1 MKTALV
7 LMTFLGCDDSATDCH
22 YIATSQQR
30 WTSIELCDA
39 VSEKELERY
48 ANASYP
54 VVVAVCQTPGEQT
67 PQTAGNTPGTQPPAA
82 AAQAQSQPPTS
93 EQVTQKEEES
103 LTRQAISRV
112 SRILP
117 STEGVKHLLGTPVRM
132 VENSYSWIAKRF
144 EK

>member
-22 YIATSQQR
+22 YLATSQQR

-48 ANASYP
+48 ANAPYP
-54 VVVAVCQTPGEQT
+54 VVVAVCQTPGEQP
-67 PQTAGNTPGTQPPAA
+67 PQTAGTQPPATAPQATA
-82 AAQAQSQPPTS
+82 A
-93 EQVTQKEEES
+93 VTPKEEES
-103 LTRQAISRV
+103 LTKQAISRV

-117 STEGVKHLLGTPVRM
+117 STEGIKHLLGTPVRM

-144 EK
+144 DK

>member
-22 YIATSQQR
+22 YLATSQQR

-39 VSEKELERY
+39 VSEKELERF

-67 PQTAGNTPGTQPPAA
+67 PQTAGNAPATQPPAA
-82 AAQAQSQPPTS
+82 TAPAGTEEPPA
-93 EQVTQKEEES
+93 QVTQKEEES
-103 LTRQAISRV
+103 LTKQAISRV

>member
-22 YIATSQQR
+22 YLATSQQR

-39 VSEKELERY
+39 VSEKELERF

-67 PQTAGNTPGTQPPAA
+67 PQTAGRQPPATA
-82 AAQAQSQPPTS
+82 PAQQATA
-93 EQVTQKEEES
+93 EVTPKEEES
-103 LTRQAISRV
+103 LTKQAIGRV
-112 SRILP
+112 SRVLP
-117 STEGVKHLLGTPVRM
+117 STEGIKHFLGTPVRM

-144 EK
+144 DK

>member
-1 MKTALV
+1 
-7 LMTFLGCDDSATDCH
+7 
-22 YIATSQQR
+22 
-30 WTSIELCDA
+30 
-39 VSEKELERY
+39 VSEKELERF

-67 PQTAGNTPGTQPPAA
+67 PQTAGNAPATQPPAA
-82 AAQAQSQPPTS
+82 TAPAGTEEPPA
-93 EQVTQKEEES
+93 QVTQKEEES
-103 LTRQAISRV
+103 LTKQAISRV

>member
-22 YIATSQQR
+22 YLATSQQR

-48 ANASYP
+48 ANAPYP
-54 VVVAVCQTPGEQT
+54 VVVAVCQTPAEQA
-67 PQTAGNTPGTQPPAA
+67 PQTAGAQPPASAPQATA
-82 AAQAQSQPPTS
+82 A
-93 EQVTQKEEES
+93 VTPKEEES
-103 LTRQAISRV
+103 LTKQAISRV

-117 STEGVKHLLGTPVRM
+117 STEGIKHLLGTPVRM

-144 EK
+144 DK

>member
-7 LMTFLGCDDSATDCH
+7 LMTFLGCDDTATDCH
-22 YIATSQQR
+22 YLATSQQR

-39 VSEKELERY
+39 VSEKELERF

-67 PQTAGNTPGTQPPAA
+67 PQTAGNAPATQPPAA
-82 AAQAQSQPPTS
+82 TAPAGTEEPPA
-93 EQVTQKEEES
+93 QVTQKEEES
-103 LTRQAISRV
+103 LTKQAISRV

>member
-22 YIATSQQR
+22 YLATSQQR

-67 PQTAGNTPGTQPPAA
+67 PQTVGTQPPAA
-82 AAQAQSQPPTS
+82 TAPADTAPQASA
-93 EQVTQKEEES
+93 EVTQKEEES
-103 LTRQAISRV
+103 LTKQAISRV

-117 STEGVKHLLGTPVRM
+117 STEGIKHLLGTPVRV
-132 VENSYSWIAKRF
+132 VENSYSWIAKRL

>member
-7 LMTFLGCDDSATDCH
+7 LMTFLGCDDTATDCH
-22 YIATSQQR
+22 YLATSQQR

-39 VSEKELERY
+39 VSEKELERF

-67 PQTAGNTPGTQPPAA
+67 PQTAGNAPATQPPATTA
-82 AAQAQSQPPTS
+82 PAGTEEPPA
-93 EQVTQKEEES
+93 QVTQKEEES
-103 LTRQAISRV
+103 LTKQAISRV

>member
-7 LMTFLGCDDSATDCH
+7 LMTFLGCDDTATDCH
-22 YIATSQQR
+22 YLATSQQR

-67 PQTAGNTPGTQPPAA
+67 PQTAGNAPATQPPAA
-82 AAQAQSQPPTS
+82 TAPAETEEPPA
-93 EQVTQKEEES
+93 QVTQKEEES
-103 LTRQAISRV
+103 LTKQAISRV

>member
-67 PQTAGNTPGTQPPAA
+67 PQTAGKPPGTQPPAA
-82 AAQAQSQPPTS
+82 AAPAETQPPAS

>member
-30 WTSIELCDA
+30 WTSIEMCDA

-54 VVVAVCQTPGEQT
+54 VVVAVCQTPSEQT
-67 PQTAGNTPGTQPPAA
+67 ASATPDTKASPAPAA
-82 AAQAQSQPPTS
+82 TPP
-93 EQVTQKEEES
+93 EVTGQQEES
-103 LTRQAISRV
+103 LTKQAISRV

-117 STEGVKHLLGTPVRM
+117 STEGIKHLLGTPVRM
-132 VENSYSWIAKRF
+132 VENGYSWIAKRF

>member
-22 YIATSQQR
+22 YLATSQQR

-39 VSEKELERY
+39 VSEEELERF

-54 VVVAVCQTPGEQT
+54 VVVAVCQTPPEQT
-67 PQTAGNTPGTQPPAA
+67 PQTAGAQPPVAA
-82 AAQAQSQPPTS
+82 PQAAV
-93 EQVTQKEEES
+93 EVTPKEEES

-117 STEGVKHLLGTPVRM
+117 STEGIKHLLGTPVRM

-144 EK
+144 DK

>member
-22 YIATSQQR
+22 YLATSQQR

-48 ANASYP
+48 ANAPYP
-54 VVVAVCQTPGEQT
+54 VVVAVCQTPGEQA
-67 PQTAGNTPGTQPPAA
+67 PQTAGTQPPATAPQATA
-82 AAQAQSQPPTS
+82 A
-93 EQVTQKEEES
+93 VTPKEEES
-103 LTRQAISRV
+103 LTKQAISRV

-117 STEGVKHLLGTPVRM
+117 STEGIKHLLGTPVGM

-144 EK
+144 DK

>member
-22 YIATSQQR
+22 YLATSQQR
-30 WTSIELCDA
+30 WASIELCDA

-67 PQTAGNTPGTQPPAA
+67 PETAGNTPPPPATA
-82 AAQAQSQPPTS
+82 PTGTPLAD

>member
-22 YIATSQQR
+22 YLATSQQR

-48 ANASYP
+48 ANAPYP
-54 VVVAVCQTPGEQT
+54 VVVAVCQTPGEQA
-67 PQTAGNTPGTQPPAA
+67 PQTAGTQPPATAPATAPEATA
-82 AAQAQSQPPTS
+82 A
-93 EQVTQKEEES
+93 VTPKEEES
-103 LTRQAISRV
+103 LTKQAISRV

-117 STEGVKHLLGTPVRM
+117 STEGIKHLLGTPVRM

-144 EK
+144 DK

>member
-7 LMTFLGCDDSATDCH
+7 LMTILGCDDSATECN

-39 VSEKELERY
+39 VSEKELESY
-48 ANASYP
+48 ANAPYP
-54 VVVAVCQTPGEQT
+54 VVVAVCQTPEET
-67 PQTAGNTPGTQPPAA
+67 APQTAGNTTPDA
-82 AAQAQSQPPTS
+82 SQPQQQATAPEAT
-93 EQVTQKEEES
+93 EQQQEES
-103 LTRQAISRV
+103 LTRKAITRV

-117 STEGVKHLLGTPVRM
+117 STEGVKHILGTPVRM

>member
-22 YIATSQQR
+22 YLATSQQR

-54 VVVAVCQTPGEQT
+54 VVVAVCQTPDEQT
-67 PQTAGNTPGTQPPAA
+67 PQTAGNAPGAQPPAA
-82 AAQAQSQPPTS
+82 GAPAGTQQAM
-93 EQVTQKEEES
+93 EQVTPKEEES
-103 LTRQAISRV
+103 LTKRAISRV

-117 STEGVKHLLGTPVRM
+117 STEGIKHLLGTPVRV
-132 VENSYSWIAKRF
+132 VENSYSWIAKRL

>member
-22 YIATSQQR
+22 YLATSQQR

-39 VSEKELERY
+39 VSEKELERF

-54 VVVAVCQTPGEQT
+54 VVVAVCQTPPEQT
-67 PQTAGNTPGTQPPAA
+67 PQKAGAQPPVAA
-82 AAQAQSQPPTS
+82 PQAAV
-93 EQVTQKEEES
+93 EVTPKEEES

-117 STEGVKHLLGTPVRM
+117 STEGIKHLLGTPVRM

-144 EK
+144 DK

>member
-22 YIATSQQR
+22 YLATSQQR
-30 WTSIELCDA
+30 WASIELCDA

-67 PQTAGNTPGTQPPAA
+67 PETAGNTPAPPATA
-82 AAQAQSQPPTS
+82 PAETPQAG

>member
-54 VVVAVCQTPGEQT
+54 VVVAVCQTPGEET
-67 PQTAGNTPGTQPPAA
+67 PQTAGNTPGTPPPAA
-82 AAQAQSQPPTS
+82 AAPAETQ
-93 EQVTQKEEES
+93 QVTQKEEES
-103 LTRQAISRV
+103 MTRQAISRV

>member
-7 LMTFLGCDDSATDCH
+7 LMTFLGCDDTATDCH
-22 YIATSQQR
+22 YLATSQQR

-67 PQTAGNTPGTQPPAA
+67 PQTAGNAPATQPPAA
-82 AAQAQSQPPTS
+82 TAPAGTEEPPA
-93 EQVTQKEEES
+93 QVTQKEEES
-103 LTRQAISRV
+103 LTKQAISRV

>member
-22 YIATSQQR
+22 YLATSQQR

-39 VSEKELERY
+39 VSEKELERF

-67 PQTAGNTPGTQPPAA
+67 PRTAGTPAA
-82 AAQAQSQPPTS
+82 APADTQQATAEITP
-93 EQVTQKEEES
+93 KEEES
-103 LTRQAISRV
+103 LTKQAIGRV

-117 STEGVKHLLGTPVRM
+117 STEGIKHFLGTPVRM

-144 EK
+144 DK

>member
-22 YIATSQQR
+22 YLATSQQR

-39 VSEKELERY
+39 VSEKELERF

-54 VVVAVCQTPGEQT
+54 VVVAVCQTPPEQT
-67 PQTAGNTPGTQPPAA
+67 PQTAGAQPPVAA
-82 AAQAQSQPPTS
+82 PQAAV
-93 EQVTQKEEES
+93 EVTPKEEES

-117 STEGVKHLLGTPVRM
+117 STEGIKHLLGTPVRM
-132 VENSYSWIAKRF
+132 VEDSYSWIAKRF
-144 EK
+144 DK

>member
-7 LMTFLGCDDSATDCH
+7 LMTFLGCDDTATDCH
-22 YIATSQQR
+22 YLATSQQR

-48 ANASYP
+48 ANAPYP

-67 PQTAGNTPGTQPPAA
+67 PQTAGNAPATQPPAA
-82 AAQAQSQPPTS
+82 TAPAGTEEPPA
-93 EQVTQKEEES
+93 QVTQKEEES
-103 LTRQAISRV
+103 LTKQAISRV

>member
-22 YIATSQQR
+22 YLATSQQR

-48 ANASYP
+48 ANAPYP

-67 PQTAGNTPGTQPPAA
+67 PQTAGAQPPASAPATA
-82 AAQAQSQPPTS
+82 A
-93 EQVTQKEEES
+93 VTPKEEES

-117 STEGVKHLLGTPVRM
+117 STEGIKHLLGTPVRM

-144 EK
+144 DK

>member
-54 VVVAVCQTPGEQT
+54 VVVAVCQTPGEET

-82 AAQAQSQPPTS
+82 AAPAGTQHAT

-103 LTRQAISRV
+103 LTKQAISRV

-132 VENSYSWIAKRF
+132 VEDSYSWIAKRF

>member
-22 YIATSQQR
+22 YLATSQQR

-39 VSEKELERY
+39 VSEKELERF

-54 VVVAVCQTPGEQT
+54 VVVAVCQTPPEQT
-67 PQTAGNTPGTQPPAA
+67 PQTAGAQPPVAA
-82 AAQAQSQPPTS
+82 PQAAV
-93 EQVTQKEEES
+93 EVTPKEEES

-117 STEGVKHLLGTPVRM
+117 STEGIKHLLGTPVRM

-144 EK
+144 DK

>member
-54 VVVAVCQTPGEQT
+54 VVVAVCQTPGEET
-67 PQTAGNTPGTQPPAA
+67 PQTAGNTPGAQPPAA
-82 AAQAQSQPPTS
+82 AAPAETP
-93 EQVTQKEEES
+93 QVTQKEEES
-103 LTRQAISRV
+103 MTRQAISRV

>member
-22 YIATSQQR
+22 YLATSQQR

-39 VSEKELERY
+39 VSEKELERF

-54 VVVAVCQTPGEQT
+54 VVVAVCQTPGEQS
-67 PQTAGNTPGTQPPAA
+67 PQTAGTQSGTPAPAD
-82 AAQAQSQPPTS
+82 AQQATA
-93 EQVTQKEEES
+93 EVTPKEEES
-103 LTRQAISRV
+103 LTKQAIGRV
-112 SRILP
+112 SRVLP
-117 STEGVKHLLGTPVRM
+117 STEGIKHFLGTPVRM

-144 EK
+144 DK

>member
-22 YIATSQQR
+22 YLATSQQR

-39 VSEKELERY
+39 VSEKELERF

-54 VVVAVCQTPGEQT
+54 VVVAVCQTPGDQTPGDQT
-67 PQTAGNTPGTQPPAA
+67 PQTAGTQPPAA
-82 AAQAQSQPPTS
+82 APADAQQATA
-93 EQVTQKEEES
+93 EVTPKEEES
-103 LTRQAISRV
+103 LTKQAIGRV

-117 STEGVKHLLGTPVRM
+117 STEGIKHFLGTPVRM

-144 EK
+144 DK

>member
-22 YIATSQQR
+22 YLATSQQR

-67 PQTAGNTPGTQPPAA
+67 PQTAGTQPLPQRHRLIRRRR
-82 AAQAQSQPPTS
+82 QAQ
-93 EQVTQKEEES
+93 
-103 LTRQAISRV
+103 R
-112 SRILP
+112 
-117 STEGVKHLLGTPVRM
+117 
-132 VENSYSWIAKRF
+132 
-144 EK
+144 

>member
-1 MKTALV
+1 
-7 LMTFLGCDDSATDCH
+7 MTFLGCDDTATDCH
-22 YIATSQQR
+22 YLATSQQR

-39 VSEKELERY
+39 VSEKELERF

-67 PQTAGNTPGTQPPAA
+67 PQTAGNAPATQPPAA
-82 AAQAQSQPPTS
+82 TAPAGTEEPPA
-93 EQVTQKEEES
+93 QVTQKEEES
-103 LTRQAISRV
+103 LTKQAISRV

>member
-7 LMTFLGCDDSATDCH
+7 LMTFLGCDDTATDCH
-22 YIATSQQR
+22 YLATSQQR

-39 VSEKELERY
+39 VSEEELERF

-67 PQTAGNTPGTQPPAA
+67 PQTAGNAPATQPPAA
-82 AAQAQSQPPTS
+82 TAPAGTEEPSA
-93 EQVTQKEEES
+93 QVTQKEEES
-103 LTRQAISRV
+103 LTKQAISRV